1 VENLTQGKRLGAQ
14 AHFDGASFT
23 LMLKQQEAELL
34 YRYLQE
40 DIGNLRPVLPRSVLT
55 LLEAL
60 EKALARKEVSLLWKR
75 EPGGFAWQRSTDWIE
90 LRLFTDQ
97 FKDFVESASAMP
109 NFTRDPGPPSEEPNR
124 RWPSLSDVTI
134 MIKIL
139 AAMHKRQGLQL
150 GRRATL
156 EIAGVFGQPEN

>member
-1 VENLTQGKRLGAQ
+1 VENIPKGKPIGAQ

-23 LMLKQQEAELL
+23 LMLKPREAELL
-34 YRYLQE
+34 CHNLQE
-40 DIGNLRPVLPRSVLT
+40 DIGNLRPVLPRSLLT

-60 EKALARKEVSLLWKR
+60 EKALSRKEITLLWKR
-75 EPGGFAWQRSTDWIE
+75 EPGGFAWLRSADWIE

-97 FKDFVESASAMP
+97 FKDFVESAGAMP
-109 NFTRDPGPPSEEPNR
+109 NFTRDPGPPSEEPER
-124 RWPSLSDVTI
+124 RWPCLSDVTI

-139 AAMHKRQGLQL
+139 AAMHKRQGLAL

-156 EIAGVFGQPEN
+156 EIADVFAEVKN